1 MFEIIDLIWDEGNVA
16 HIARHQVTQEEVE
29 QALSGF
35 CAVRDSYGGRLMVL
49 GQTNAARLLA
59 VIVHPKGE
67 ERYYVVTARSAD
79 RKERAI
85 YQTERERGGEEA
97 A

>member
-1 MFEIIDLIWDEGNVA
+1 MFEIKDLIWDQGNVA
-16 HIARHQVTQEEVE
+16 HIVRHQVTQEEVE

-35 CAVRDSYGGRLMVL
+35 CAVRDSYGGRLLVL
-49 GQTNAARLLA
+49 GRTNAARILA
-59 VIVHPKGE
+59 VILHPKGE
-67 ERYYVVTARSAD
+67 ARSYVVTARSAD
-79 RKERAI
+79 RKERTI